1 MLYKP
6 AMKKFTAFCF
16 LWLIIGLSTL
26 YAQSGRN
33 KFEFN
38 LTDGYQRENF
48 HWSIAGNSNGQSPN
62 VFSELKW
69 TKLSGQ
75 SVEASLQYNAYQR
88 FNIYADYARQF
99 ITSGSV
105 NDSDYSTDNR
115 TGNTYNETFDA
126 GKGSTQGWALGAG
139 YKLVDNE
146 QFSFI
151 TYAGYSDNRQSL
163 YLYGSGNRFP
173 NLNSSYQTKWK
184 GVFIKVIASLKLTEK
199 LKANADIAYN
209 QVGYNALGNW
219 NLITTFQHPVSYRHH
234 ANGYG
239 LNMSGALAYSIT
251 NHVAI
256 QAGGG
261 YLHWQTGNGTDELY
275 LNSGEVNKTQM
286 NGAYRNG
293 FRVFGGVIISL

>member
-151 TYAGYSDNRQSL
+151 TYAGYSDNRHSL

-184 GVFIKVIASLKLTEK
+184 GVFIKAIASLKLTEK
-199 LKANADIAYN
+199 LKVNTDITYN

-239 LNMSGALAYSIT
+239 LNMNGALAYSIT
-251 NHVAI
+251 NHIAI
-256 QAGGG
+256 QAGSG